1 MRCCSTIVLAVLPLT
16 ASRWCQLE
24 NVKADIRGDY
34 TFSGEWRLDS
44 CTTLQLDHGKCA
56 ENDCPHRVK
65 FGDEEIIELADALHG
80 NSVLTALSLSAN
92 KLTDESVK
100 ALAEAM
106 RDNEALTELNLQ
118 ANSIGDGG
126 ALALAEVLETNPT
139 FTVLNLQQNLISDVG
154 GRALVDV
161 LKSNTSALETL
172 HLGGNKMTGDIM
184 GLAQELT
191 ERNMLPPPSHA
202 DEL

>member
-1 MRCCSTIVLAVLPLT
+1 MRHSALVLAMLPL
-16 ASRWCQLE
+16 AAPRWCQVE
-24 NVKADIRGDY
+24 NVKADVKGDY
-34 TFSGEWRLDS
+34 SFTGAWRLDS

-56 ENDCPHRVK
+56 EHDCPYRVK

-100 ALAEAM
+100 ALAEAL
-106 RDNEALTELNLQ
+106 RENEALTELNLQ
-118 ANSIGDGG
+118 ANDIGDGG
-126 ALALAEVLETNPT
+126 ALALAEVLEQNPT
-139 FTVLNLQQNLISDVG
+139 FTVLNLQQNNIGDAG
-154 GRALVDV
+154 GRALLEV

-172 HLGGNKMTGDIM
+172 HLGGNKMVSDLAA
-184 GLAQELT
+184 LAQEVT
-191 ERNMLPPPSHA
+191 ERNRLPPPAHG